1 MTLQER
7 IKNDLSESIKNRNKE
22 KTNTLKLIYGELQR
36 LDKNIID
43 EQTIS
48 VLKKLVKYEE
58 ENLERLNL
66 KESEYSLIL
75 KNYLPQQISEE
86 DIKNW
91 VINNIDFSQFKNKF
105 ESIRVIKEHFPD
117 SDGKVIKKIIE
128 QL

>member
-36 LDKNIID
+36 LDKNITD

-58 ENLERLNL
+58 ENLERTNL
-66 KESEYSLIL
+66 KESEYLLIL
-75 KNYLPQQISEE
+75 KNYLPQQTPTE

-91 VINNIDFSQFKNKF
+91 IILNIDFTKFRNKF
-105 ESIRVIKEHFPD
+105 ESIKIIKENFPEL
-117 SDGKVIKKIIE
+117 DGKVIKKIIE
-128 QL
+128 NL